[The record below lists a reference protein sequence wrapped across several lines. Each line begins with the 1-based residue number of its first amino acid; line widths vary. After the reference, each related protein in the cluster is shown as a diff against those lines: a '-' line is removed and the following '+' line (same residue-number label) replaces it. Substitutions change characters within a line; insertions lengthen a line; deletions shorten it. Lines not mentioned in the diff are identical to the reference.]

1 MPAVENL
8 AVIPWG
14 STPSF
19 VKTDNIPS
27 PFDAINEL
35 NKSINNLL
43 MDKANKFINQKNQRL
58 SFNSVNDFKSEN
70 KKIEEDIADNI
81 LNDFTI
87 EHLQESDHLFYP
99 NTADE
104 INKQSQDEEEQKRR
118 LDIVLNERQC
128 EIEKAMIFDA
138 KKNLL
143 KTLAGIDGNIS
154 SSVVYLSDLN
164 IGKMET
170 NAKEHNL
177 IEQFKETTERMI
189 QQNNMDIIAKRL
201 VDNVIKN
208 TVEEVKNE
216 KGSKEKLPS
225 LSEAINENDNSSKK
239 VKSLH
244 KKILSPSKI
253 RRSERI
259 AKKILMINKYG
270 KYENRRNKKTTK
282 KPIWKINERFK

>member
-27 PFDAINEL
+27 PFGATNEL

-70 KKIEEDIADNI
+70 KKNEEDIAHNI
-81 LNDFTI
+81 LKDFTI

-128 EIEKAMIFDA
+128 EIEKGKIFDA

-170 NAKEHNL
+170 NVKEHNL
-177 IEQFKETTERMI
+177 IQQFKETTERMI

-225 LSEAINENDNSSKK
+225 LSEAINENDNSSEK

-244 KKILSPSKI
+244 KKIRQKI